1 MSVLNK
7 LKGRMSGY
15 NALTKG
21 PAKHHDNLGVG
32 NTDQQYAKQQAE
44 MNKIVAANQKKMGY
58 KPQLRDQGTIS
69 APTPE
74 DSTWQ
79 QFKTFVSN
87 PFDGT
92 RALINTARGELR
104 ETLGFS
110 DQGDQDGVYGSL
122 TNLRRANEST
132 DKQTQQ
138 ALNRSSAFNSAS
150 SMMPVALT
158 AQTVSDAV
166 SGDVTSLATKKLNK
180 IPLVKD
186 IVKNPKLA
194 KKIAKT
200 AYQTLKTNKNVL
212 SKT

>member
-1 MSVLNK
+1 MRDK
-7 LKGRMSGY
+7 IRGIKGFHMG
-15 NALTKG
+15 
-21 PAKHHDNLGVG
+21 
-32 NTDQQYAKQQAE
+32 
-44 MNKIVAANQKKMGY
+44 AANPTPLDK
-58 KPQLRDQGTIS
+58 LRRKDAPRGSQATIS

-74 DSTWQ
+74 DSGWQ

-92 RALINTARGELR
+92 RALVNTARGEIR
-104 ETLGFS
+104 EAFGLS

-122 TNLRRANEST
+122 TNLRKANLSE
-132 DKQTQQ
+132 DEQTKQ

-150 SMMPVALT
+150 SMVPAALT
-158 AQTVSDAV
+158 AQTVSDAI

-180 IPLVKD
+180 IPVVKD
-186 IVKNPKLA
+186 MVKNPKLA

-200 AYQTLKTNKNVL
+200 AYQTLKTNTNVI

>member
-1 MSVLNK
+1 M
-7 LKGRMSGY
+7 R
-15 NALTKG
+15 
-21 PAKHHDNLGVG
+21 
-32 NTDQQYAKQQAE
+32 
-44 MNKIVAANQKKMGY
+44 NKIRGIKGFHMGAANPTPLDK
-58 KPQLRDQGTIS
+58 LRREDAPRGSQATIS
-69 APTPE
+69 APTPD

-79 QFKTFVSN
+79 QFKTLISN
-87 PFDGT
+87 PFDGA
-92 RALINTARGELR
+92 RALVNTARGEIR
-104 ETLGFS
+104 ETFGLS

-132 DKQTQQ
+132 DEQTQQ

-158 AQTVSDAV
+158 AQTVSDAI

-200 AYQTLKTNKNVL
+200 AYNTLKANKNVQI
-212 SKT
+212 K